1 MSQEAEAAAIAVANA
16 FNDTFNSQDNVAQ
29 ADTLNY
35 PHVRLWDG
43 KFTTFH
49 SADDF
54 FKRCKVIKKGL
65 DAEKWHHTTNSAI
78 AVIHSGDDKVHLT
91 LQQDRCHE
99 NGEVY
104 QRFDTLWIVTL
115 LDGHW
120 GVQFRSS
127 FLQ

>member
-1 MSQEAEAAAIAVANA
+1 MSQEAEAAAIAVADA
-16 FNDTFNSQDNVAQ
+16 FNETFNSQDNAAQ
-29 ADTLNY
+29 AKTLNY

-43 KFTTFH
+43 TFTTFH
-49 SADDF
+49 SAEDF
-54 FKRCKVIKKGL
+54 FERCKVIKQGL
-65 DAEKWHHTTNSAI
+65 EAEKWHHTTNSAI
-78 AVIHSGDDKVHLT
+78 DVIHSGDDKVHLT